1 MIFVDVMQTDGNRVR
16 RLHALRY
23 AGRSP
28 CRCFAPVLIRDNG
41 ELPQTG
47 FTSISRKP
55 TGGLANQQVLKVAQ
69 VPSVL
74 QLRLSVSGRPV
85 NKPHTLAI
93 APRLRAQ
100 HHWRGVGDPCRSAIR
115 EPSTTV
121 KIAITYFGLIL
132 LLTACGDR
140 DK

>member
-1 MIFVDVMQTDGNRVR
+1 MQTDGNRVR

-41 ELPQTG
+41 ELPPTG

-55 TGGLANQQVLKVAQ
+55 TCGLANQQVLKVAQ

-74 QLRLSVSGRPV
+74 QLRPSVSGRPV

-93 APRLRAQ
+93 ASRL
-100 HHWRGVGDPCRSAIR
+100 HSGDHWCGVTDPGRSALWEYR
-115 EPSTTV
+115 
-121 KIAITYFGLIL
+121 
-132 LLTACGDR
+132 
-140 DK
+140 

>member
-1 MIFVDVMQTDGNRVR
+1 MQTDGNRVR

-55 TGGLANQQVLKVAQ
+55 TCGLANQQVLKVAQ
-69 VPSVL
+69 DPSVL
-74 QLRLSVSGRPV
+74 QLRLNVSGRPV

-93 APRLRAQ
+93 ASQLHGGHQ
-100 HHWRGVGDPCRSAIR
+100 WRGVGEPERS
-115 EPSTTV
+115 V
-121 KIAITYFGLIL
+121 K
-132 LLTACGDR
+132 GDAP
-140 DK
+140 

>member
-1 MIFVDVMQTDGNRVR
+1 MQTGGNRVR

-55 TGGLANQQVLKVAQ
+55 TCGLANQQVLKVAQ

-74 QLRLSVSGRPV
+74 QLRPSVSGRPV

-93 APRLRAQ
+93 ASRFLLVS
-100 HHWRGVGDPCRSAIR
+100 HWRGVTDP
-115 EPSTTV
+115 
-121 KIAITYFGLIL
+121 
-132 LLTACGDR
+132 DR
-140 DK
+140 